1 MTFTLGHMGL
11 LAAQATGLG
20 VHGASQGVVAAL
32 QPRGAQDT
40 GREVKLHQL
49 GPQTHLAFMSILDN
63 SSSKNYYERP
73 CIYQITDST
82 RNELLVTFIF
92 CEIMRNK
99 FR

>member
-20 VHGASQGVVAAL
+20 VHGATKGVVAAL

-49 GPQTHLAFMSILDN
+49 GPQTHTGRLYTPSLYVY
-63 SSSKNYYERP
+63 SG
-73 CIYQITDST
+73 
-82 RNELLVTFIF
+82 
-92 CEIMRNK
+92 
-99 FR
+99 